1 MNIKFENAYVYNTEK
16 RCFEYGSLCFSGGFI
31 TKNLLFPDAVI
42 DVAGGYLLPG
52 FIDVHTHGRCGIDI
66 MEANAD
72 MLGALSLAYAQTGT
86 TTVYPTIMT
95 APIEKLEKAIDEIKK
110 ADRFADFAGVHIEGP
125 YISAKKPGCHDTSVI
140 RKPSYDEIKGLAKKI
155 LPLRTHLTIAP
166 EEDEENI
173 IERFTERFAKC
184 GGTVG
189 IGHTNC
195 TAKVA
200 YEAVEKGA
208 ISFTHTFNAMTPIN
222 HREPG
227 AAGAAL
233 TANAYAEFICDGI
246 HVSPEV
252 ISMAYHAKEYQG
264 DKFVLVTDSLSPAG
278 LPDGDYEMNGIRFT
292 LDHGKCATPEG
303 VIVGSVLDML
313 TSVKNLASFAN
324 IRFEDA
330 LICATKAPAEMVG
343 IYDNRG
349 SLTPGKRADI
359 VLCDK
364 HMNIRSVYCAGKK
377 IERFEK

>member
-1 MNIKFENAYVYNTEK
+1 MNIKFENAYVYNTDK

-125 YISAKKPGCHDTSVI
+125 YISVKKPGCHDTSVI
-140 RKPSYDEIKGLAKKI
+140 RKPSYDEIKELAKRI

-208 ISFTHTFNAMTPIN
+208 VSFTHTFNAMTPIN

-246 HVSPEV
+246 HVAPEV
-252 ISMAYHAKEYQG
+252 ISMAYHAKEHQG

-303 VIVGSVLDML
+303 VIVGMYHRTYQSHYLLFTKCVNPEETNPYNYKFIVCDPAAYTMSQGDNIPFEQCYSYVSLGYRYSGITCML
-313 TSVKNLASFAN
+313 AWNVVES
-324 IRFEDA
+324 
-330 LICATKAPAEMVG
+330 
-343 IYDNRG
+343 
-349 SLTPGKRADI
+349 
-359 VLCDK
+359 
-364 HMNIRSVYCAGKK
+364 
-377 IERFEK
+377 